1 MQKILQLGLLAIFPA
16 IAAAQSRDSL
26 DARDTESARTIVV
39 RETAAPMTVDGRLD
53 EAAWASA
60 DSIVNLR
67 QRYPQEGAPASE
79 LTVVKILRDNSAIY
93 VGARMYDRD
102 PSGIRATQL
111 RRDADLGSDDQF
123 GFIIDSFHDRRG
135 AFVFNTNPNGA
146 MYDAQ
151 QTGSENTN
159 VDWNGI
165 WDVAVSRDSAGWT
178 AEFRIPF
185 RTLRFNAGAGSSFG
199 FNARRFVRRRNE
211 EDLWQGWKRTEGI
224 YQFSAEGELTG
235 LGVLTRAHSVE
246 LKPYALVR
254 ADAPQYTLSGAR
266 SNGSSSAKFGADL
279 KTSVTPTLTADFT
292 VNTDFAQ
299 ADADRQI
306 VNLSRFP
313 LFFPEKREFFLESNG
328 IFSFGT
334 SGRVQPFYSRRIGLG
349 YNGSPV
355 PIIGGARLTGKSGP
369 WAIGLLDARTGGSD
383 AASDA
388 VVRVKHD
395 LFDRSYFGAILTN
408 RSGPGVRGSQSTA
421 GLDLD
426 LPLVLNGKN
435 MEPSFWMNGTR
446 TPGISGTPLA
456 WRAGFD
462 YPNDRWDNFASLY
475 HVSAGYNPALG
486 FVRRTGILE
495 TTGHVDY
502 IARPAT
508 LGIRSIDVEAIPSW
522 DIIADEHGSLGNSK
536 SWQTAEFEWLPVSV
550 TMQTGDYIEL
560 NVRRDLDA
568 PTEAFTIFPGVTV
581 PGARYWWT
589 RYEAH
594 YRTSAGRPL
603 SVHPSANFGS
613 YYGGH
618 IAEGTFSFTYRGG
631 GHLILSGDFDRSQAR
646 IPAGKFTAVSTG
658 GTLEYAF
665 TTRANFIA
673 FAQYNDA
680 DRRADFNLRF
690 HWIPVIGDDLFIV
703 WNSGYSTDPL
713 AAYRFGRVRSLT
725 HALNGGLVI
734 KGVHRLAY

>member
-1 MQKILQLGLLAIFPA
+1 VQKILQLGLLAIFPA

-254 ADAPQYTLSGAR
+254 ADAPNTHSAAR
-266 SNGSSSAKFGADL
+266 AATAAAPRSSERISRPRSLRRSPPILRSIPTSRRPTPIAKSSTSHAFRSSFRRSVSSSSNRTESSASERRGGSSHSI
-279 KTSVTPTLTADFT
+279 
-292 VNTDFAQ
+292 
-299 ADADRQI
+299 R
-306 VNLSRFP
+306 
-313 LFFPEKREFFLESNG
+313 
-328 IFSFGT
+328 
-334 SGRVQPFYSRRIGLG
+334 
-349 YNGSPV
+349 
-355 PIIGGARLTGKSGP
+355 
-369 WAIGLLDARTGGSD
+369 
-383 AASDA
+383 AA
-388 VVRVKHD
+388 
-395 LFDRSYFGAILTN
+395 
-408 RSGPGVRGSQSTA
+408 
-421 GLDLD
+421 
-426 LPLVLNGKN
+426 
-435 MEPSFWMNGTR
+435 
-446 TPGISGTPLA
+446 
-456 WRAGFD
+456 
-462 YPNDRWDNFASLY
+462 
-475 HVSAGYNPALG
+475 
-486 FVRRTGILE
+486 
-495 TTGHVDY
+495 
-502 IARPAT
+502 
-508 LGIRSIDVEAIPSW
+508 
-522 DIIADEHGSLGNSK
+522 
-536 SWQTAEFEWLPVSV
+536 
-550 TMQTGDYIEL
+550 
-560 NVRRDLDA
+560 
-568 PTEAFTIFPGVTV
+568 
-581 PGARYWWT
+581 
-589 RYEAH
+589 
-594 YRTSAGRPL
+594 
-603 SVHPSANFGS
+603 
-613 YYGGH
+613 
-618 IAEGTFSFTYRGG
+618 
-631 GHLILSGDFDRSQAR
+631 
-646 IPAGKFTAVSTG
+646 
-658 GTLEYAF
+658 
-665 TTRANFIA
+665 
-673 FAQYNDA
+673 
-680 DRRADFNLRF
+680 
-690 HWIPVIGDDLFIV
+690 
-703 WNSGYSTDPL
+703 
-713 AAYRFGRVRSLT
+713 
-725 HALNGGLVI
+725 
-734 KGVHRLAY
+734 